1 MSQEVEG
8 MVREMKGLRL
18 ENDWTREQLEKAI
31 KRFHNV
37 VTIPVDVE
45 IEGDRLVLNLEEA
58 RRILEGAERIVLMDC
73 MCRVQRGNC
82 EAPVHTCLRLNERAQ
97 QALEIDELRALN
109 PREVTV
115 QEALKTLEESHRSG
129 LIHLAIAV
137 DQSEVNEVC
146 SCCEC
151 CCMALSA
158 ALRFGLAPKML
169 TSKTVSSTDVSKC
182 VACRTCIER
191 CRFDA
196 REIVGGSLIIH
207 SDKCMGCGLCV
218 STCPAQAIKLI
229 YKGSSQQIK
238 V

>member
-1 MSQEVEG
+1 
-8 MVREMKGLRL
+8 MVQGMKGIRF
-18 ENDWTREQLEKAI
+18 ENDWTFEQLEKAI
-31 KRFHNV
+31 RRLHNV
-37 VTIPVDVE
+37 VTIPVDAQ
-45 IEGDRLVLNLEEA
+45 IKGDHIVLNFEEA
-58 RRILEGAERIVLMDC
+58 KRILEGAERIVLMDC
-73 MCRVQRGNC
+73 TCRVQRGNC
-82 EAPVHTCLRLNERAQ
+82 EAPVHTCLRLDERAR
-97 QALEIDELRALN
+97 QALELDELKALN

-129 LIHLAIAV
+129 LVHMAIAV

-151 CCMALSA
+151 CCIALSA

-169 TSKTVSSTDVSKC
+169 TSKTVSSTDDSRCIVC
-182 VACRTCIER
+182 GACIER

-196 REIVGGSLIIH
+196 REIVGGSLITH
-207 SDKCMGCGLCV
+207 SGKCMGCGLCV

-229 YKGSSQQIK
+229 SKSSTQQIA